1 MTQQF
6 QKQDILPQEDKQ
18 NIEKKDME
26 KLFLPYFFHSQQIT
40 HPKLNISSTLTSQK
54 HLPNTEHHLLV
65 FYVHRIQLYILAGKS
80 GFPTPWIGPPG
91 HL

>member
-1 MTQQF
+1 
-6 QKQDILPQEDKQ
+6 
-18 NIEKKDME
+18 ME

-65 FYVHRIQLYILAGKS
+65 FYVHRIQLYILAGQKWLS
-80 GFPTPWIGPPG
+80 HPLDWPSWPPLTLG
-91 HL
+91 LRDSWNTQNK